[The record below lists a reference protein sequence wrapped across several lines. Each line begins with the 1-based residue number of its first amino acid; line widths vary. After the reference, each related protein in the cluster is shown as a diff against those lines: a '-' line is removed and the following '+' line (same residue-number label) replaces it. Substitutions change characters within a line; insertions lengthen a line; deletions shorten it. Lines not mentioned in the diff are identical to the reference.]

1 MKSAQLKDL
10 KVKITETEKP
20 VLSGRGAI
28 IKVLGCGLC
37 GSDIVKIKHAS
48 KENESSIKLG
58 HEVVGEIVEIDTE
71 TPYKKG
77 DIVVMGHHYPCF
89 NCDFCR
95 IGAFSMC
102 ETFKKSN
109 IEPCGF
115 SEFIKVDE
123 NHLKYTVYKVPNNLT
138 YEEAAFLEPL
148 ACVVRAIRRAGYNL
162 KNDNSASNALVL
174 GLGSIGFITA
184 QALKAFKVKAYG
196 YDINKERT
204 KLASKFN
211 IEYKKDIYDTVFMTS
226 GSSKAIPTALEHI
239 RNGGKIVVFS
249 SIENEDGYKNNDIY
263 YRELSIIASYS
274 PSPEDYKIS
283 YELLCSGKVNVKNIS
298 TIYTLD
304 NLAGAVEDNI
314 CGKIFKAYIK
324 I

>member
-102 ETFKKSN
+102 ETFKKSK
-109 IEPCGF
+109 EF
-115 SEFIKVDE
+115 QSEAE
-123 NHLKYTVYKVPNNLT
+123 NHHNKKIKFLQPDRRGKY
-138 YEEAAFLEPL
+138 
-148 ACVVRAIRRAGYNL
+148 
-162 KNDNSASNALVL
+162 
-174 GLGSIGFITA
+174 
-184 QALKAFKVKAYG
+184 
-196 YDINKERT
+196 
-204 KLASKFN
+204 
-211 IEYKKDIYDTVFMTS
+211 
-226 GSSKAIPTALEHI
+226 
-239 RNGGKIVVFS
+239 
-249 SIENEDGYKNNDIY
+249 
-263 YRELSIIASYS
+263 LS
-274 PSPEDYKIS
+274 
-283 YELLCSGKVNVKNIS
+283 
-298 TIYTLD
+298 
-304 NLAGAVEDNI
+304 
-314 CGKIFKAYIK
+314 
-324 I
+324 

>member
-115 SEFIKVDE
+115 S
-123 NHLKYTVYKVPNNLT
+123 
-138 YEEAAFLEPL
+138 
-148 ACVVRAIRRAGYNL
+148 
-162 KNDNSASNALVL
+162 
-174 GLGSIGFITA
+174 
-184 QALKAFKVKAYG
+184 
-196 YDINKERT
+196 
-204 KLASKFN
+204 
-211 IEYKKDIYDTVFMTS
+211 
-226 GSSKAIPTALEHI
+226 
-239 RNGGKIVVFS
+239 
-249 SIENEDGYKNNDIY
+249 
-263 YRELSIIASYS
+263 
-274 PSPEDYKIS
+274 
-283 YELLCSGKVNVKNIS
+283 
-298 TIYTLD
+298 
-304 NLAGAVEDNI
+304 
-314 CGKIFKAYIK
+314 
-324 I
+324 